1 MKLHPGAQSLALGGC
16 LCLLYLGYEYA
27 RCATIS
33 LFTRQ
38 TDGGLLGAATALNGF
53 ILSAF
58 SLAVYGRGV
67 EVLGSMTTL
76 VVSALVCAG
85 MFVLCALG
93 LRLSDGSCW
102 AAAVVSC
109 TFAFRESYVTLISA
123 QIYSLLGAELKRREK
138 KTSRRWFCIIQV
150 ECDRCILWSG
160 KHSGHVVLKLSLVQY
175 FSVCGAAV
183 QQQL

>member
-1 MKLHPGAQSLALGGC
+1 MIFHPGAPSLALGGC

-27 RCATIS
+27 RGATIS

-38 TDGGLLGAATALNGF
+38 TDDGLLGASTALNGF

-58 SLAVYGRGV
+58 SLAVYGRGI
-67 EVLGSMTTL
+67 EVLGPMATL
-76 VVSALVCAG
+76 VVSAVVCAG
-85 MFVLCALG
+85 VFVLCALG
-93 LRLSDGSCW
+93 LRLSDGSYW

-123 QIYSLLGAELKRREK
+123 QIYSLLGAELKRRGK

-150 ECDRCILWSG
+150 GCDCCII
-160 KHSGHVVLKLSLVQY
+160 
-175 FSVCGAAV
+175 
-183 QQQL
+183 